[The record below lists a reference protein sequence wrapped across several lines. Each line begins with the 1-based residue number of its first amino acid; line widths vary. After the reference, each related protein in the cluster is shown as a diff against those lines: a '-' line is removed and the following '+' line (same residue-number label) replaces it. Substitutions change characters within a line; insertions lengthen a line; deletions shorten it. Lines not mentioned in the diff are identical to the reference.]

1 MPLSD
6 FFIDHPTF
14 RNGPPQERAEL
25 SPMLLSPIAATDT
38 PILKKGKQKKT
49 KSVKVRKEFP
59 ETWLWTE
66 ELIK

>member
-1 MPLSD
+1 MKCWGNS
-6 FFIDHPTF
+6 H
-14 RNGPPQERAEL
+14 NSPQERAEL
-25 SPMLLSPIAATDT
+25 SPMAIAATDT
-38 PILKKGKQKKT
+38 PILKKGKKKKT